1 MAPPLTQRKITY
13 MSQQL
18 SLKSMLVPS
27 KEVTVEYPGMPGFNI
42 QVSFLS
48 RETLQNIRKK
58 ATKTTFKNRQPV
70 EELNDDL
77 FLELYVK
84 GSIKGWTGL
93 KMRYLEQL
101 APVDV
106 SDQDPES
113 ELEYTEENALYL
125 MKSSVNFDS
134 FISEQVTDLG
144 NFSRSNTSK

>member
-1 MAPPLTQRKITY
+1 MA
-13 MSQQL
+13 SQL
-18 SLKSMLVPS
+18 SLKTMLVPS
-27 KEVTVEYPGMPGFNI
+27 KEVTVEYPGMPGFEVN
-42 QVSFLS
+42 VSFLS

-84 GSIKGWTGL
+84 GSIKGWSGL
-93 KMRYLEQL
+93 KLSYLEQL

-125 MKSSVNFDS
+125 MKSSTNFDS

-144 NFSRSNTSK
+144 NFSKNK